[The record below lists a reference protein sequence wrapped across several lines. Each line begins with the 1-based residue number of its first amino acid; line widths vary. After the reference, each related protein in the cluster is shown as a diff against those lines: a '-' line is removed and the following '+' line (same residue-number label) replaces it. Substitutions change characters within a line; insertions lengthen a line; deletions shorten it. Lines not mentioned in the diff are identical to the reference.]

1 MVICTFH
8 LSLLY
13 FASSNYIVVIGYF
26 EFFSSENIDS
36 FISSSLS
43 LFSYI

>member
-26 EFFSSENIDS
+26 EFFLQKI
-36 FISSSLS
+36 
-43 LFSYI
+43 